1 MKAIETC
8 GLSRSFGAQ
17 TALSSLDLNIEA
29 GEIVALLGPNGAGK
43 TTTIRLLNGIL
54 VPDGG
59 SARVLGLDPATQG
72 DLVRARTGVLTEHAG
87 LDDRLTTRENL
98 QLTAGLRA
106 MDAPR
111 ARSRIEEL
119 LGQFGILDLADVL
132 TDGFSTG
139 QRKRVALA
147 RALLDDPE
155 VLFLDEPTSGLDPAA
170 TREVTDLIAMLAAE
184 RGRTIVLCTHV
195 LAEAERL
202 PARIVVLEHGAVL
215 ADGYRDSLTAELF
228 VDVSVTIALATPDHA
243 DTALATANSLSC
255 VRSAE
260 AADDCLRLR
269 VTERDAM
276 PGVLRALIRDGVD
289 ICESRIEVPG
299 LEQVYFEILRRSA
312 SSGSTLDI
320 MPTDINPR
328 TLVGIDS

>member
-1 MKAIETC
+1 MKAIETHH
-8 GLSRSFGAQ
+8 LSRKFGEQ
-17 TALSSLDLNIEA
+17 TALSCLDIEVDA
-29 GEIVALLGPNGAGK
+29 GEIIALLGPNGAGK

-54 VPDGG
+54 APDEGT
-59 SARVLGLDPATQG
+59 ARVLGLDPSTQG
-72 DLVRARTGVLTEHAG
+72 SLVRARTGVLTEHAG

-106 MDAPR
+106 MDAQIVP
-111 ARSRIEEL
+111 SRIEEL
-119 LGQFGILDLADVL
+119 LEQFGIADLADLL

-170 TREVTDLIAMLAAE
+170 TREVTDLIAKLAAE

-215 ADGYRDSLTAELF
+215 ADGSLDTLTSQLF
-228 VDVSVTIALATPDHA
+228 VDLSVTIEVASATDAAIALG
-243 DTALATANSLSC
+243 TAQSLRS
-255 VRSAE
+255 VRRAE
-260 AADDCLRLR
+260 ITGNTLRLR
-269 VTERDAM
+269 VAERDAM
-276 PGVLRALIRDGVD
+276 PDVLASLIRDGVD
-289 ICESRIEVPG
+289 VYESRIEVPG

-312 SSGSTLDI
+312 LSGVQLEIDPENTG
-320 MPTDINPR
+320 PR
-328 TLVGIDS
+328 PLVGIKP